1 MDTDTIVQ
9 AQIDRDTQ
17 VKATAALEA
26 MGLSV
31 ADAIRLLLL
40 WVATEKRL
48 PFALQVPNATVAEA
62 TGESKSGNGERPL
75 QSLYGL
81 WKDSGTAISP
91 EEIDDLRREMWGH
104 FPRDDT

>member
-1 MDTDTIVQ
+1 MDADTIVQ

-17 VKATAALEA
+17 AKATEALEA

-48 PFALQVPNATVAEA
+48 PCALQVPNAATVKTA
-62 TGESKSGNGERPL
+62 GELESGNGERPL
-75 QSLYGL
+75 RPLYGL
-81 WKDSGTAISP
+81 WKDSGTAIGT
-91 EEIDDLRREMWGH
+91 EEIDAGRREMWGH
-104 FPRDDT
+104 A

>member
-1 MDTDTIVQ
+1 MDTNTIVQ

-48 PFALQVPNATVAEA
+48 PSALQVPSATVAKT
-62 TGESKSGNGERPL
+62 TGESKSGNRERPL
-75 QSLYGL
+75 QPLYGL
-81 WKDSGTAISP
+81 WKDSGTAIGT
-91 EEIDDLRREMWGH
+91 EEIDDLRREMWSH
-104 FPRDDT
+104 LPRHDV

>member
-48 PFALQVPNATVAEA
+48 PFALQVPNATVAKGA
-62 TGESKSGNGERPL
+62 DESKSGNGEGSL

-81 WKDSGTAISP
+81 WKDSGTAIGR
-91 EEIDDLRREMWGH
+91 EEIDDLRREMWSH